1 MKFANIIYTKRN
13 DRLTIGDDMQLL
25 AIENLYKYMG
35 INYDEV
41 VRIPY
46 NELSTYNGEYVIL
59 PISFPLT
66 AYSHNDLIT
75 CFSDRI
81 IPVFLGLCVLQDTF
95 TQKDIEYFKKYEP
108 IGCRDEYTLKNMR
121 KNGIKAYLNTCMSV
135 GFPKRIDEKD
145 LIGRKKVI
153 CVDVNGKLKEK
164 IPQELLPDCEFLSH
178 TFYKNEFDG
187 TPEELC
193 KKMYE
198 KYIAEARLII
208 TDRIHAAL
216 PCAAAGLPVVFA
228 KDRYSYRFSG
238 IDKIMKIY
246 TEKEFDQINWNPKPY
261 EFENLKKQL
270 LENAKSR
277 ILKTYEENRYMYD
290 LSYYFENY
298 SRPKYNIEF
307 LNDTYNYI
315 DSLAN
320 KEIKYILWGVTQTAT
335 LIKSYFDRNYPN
347 ARLVGIVD
355 RDKRFE
361 FCGCN
366 TTSKDIILENKNAV
380 VFVTTGA
387 AIRES
392 NLFFKEN
399 NIKNYFQCCVDNISN
414 KNDGMNGDKNG

>member
-1 MKFANIIYTKRN
+1 
-13 DRLTIGDDMQLL
+13 
-25 AIENLYKYMG
+25 
-35 INYDEV
+35 
-41 VRIPY
+41 
-46 NELSTYNGEYVIL
+46 
-59 PISFPLT
+59 
-66 AYSHNDLIT
+66 
-75 CFSDRI
+75 
-81 IPVFLGLCVLQDTF
+81 
-95 TQKDIEYFKKYEP
+95 
-108 IGCRDEYTLKNMR
+108 
-121 KNGIKAYLNTCMSV
+121 
-135 GFPKRIDEKD
+135 
-145 LIGRKKVI
+145 
-153 CVDVNGKLKEK
+153 
-164 IPQELLPDCEFLSH
+164 
-178 TFYKNEFDG
+178 
-187 TPEELC
+187 
-193 KKMYE
+193 
-198 KYIAEARLII
+198 
-208 TDRIHAAL
+208 
-216 PCAAAGLPVVFA
+216 
-228 KDRYSYRFSG
+228 
-238 IDKIMKIY
+238 MKIY

-366 TTSKDIILENKNAV
+366 TTSKDIILENKMQLYLLLRV
-380 VFVTTGA
+380 A

-392 NLFFKEN
+392 NFIF
-399 NIKNYFQCCVDNISN
+399 
-414 KNDGMNGDKNG
+414 

>member
-1 MKFANIIYTKRN
+1 
-13 DRLTIGDDMQLL
+13 
-25 AIENLYKYMG
+25 
-35 INYDEV
+35 
-41 VRIPY
+41 
-46 NELSTYNGEYVIL
+46 
-59 PISFPLT
+59 
-66 AYSHNDLIT
+66 
-75 CFSDRI
+75 
-81 IPVFLGLCVLQDTF
+81 
-95 TQKDIEYFKKYEP
+95 
-108 IGCRDEYTLKNMR
+108 MR

-347 ARLVGIVD
+347 AHLVGIVD